1 MAFNGSGTYTR
12 PAGQPVVSGTAIS
25 DTVFNTLTSDLATA
39 LSICVT
45 RDGQSPAT
53 GNLPMGTYKLT
64 GLGSGT
70 AKTDS
75 ANYGQV
81 QSSAS
86 KVITVAGTAD
96 VITGSL
102 APTLTAYVTG
112 DMFSFVVG
120 STNTTNVTI
129 NLDGLGA
136 KAVTNGTTA
145 LVAGE
150 LTANRVA
157 IVQYDGTR
165 FQLLNTALVLTNAN
179 LTGMVTSVGNAAV
192 LGSFTIA
199 QLNTAVSDANVAA
212 AGANSDITSLTG
224 LTTTLTVAQGGTGVA
239 TSTGT
244 GANVLGTSPSISG
257 AVLTTMASSVIT
269 SGTSQA
275 TTSGTSIDFTGIPS
289 WVKVITLILNA
300 VSTNGVGNFLVQIG
314 SGSIET
320 SGYVGQAVR
329 LRAADNAAGAAFS
342 TAFILTEATVA
353 ANTNTGRVTLR
364 LLGSNLWVMDGHTF
378 GGENYHQLT
387 VGTKTTS
394 GVLDRLRF
402 STPDTFDAGSVNIL
416 YE

>member
-1 MAFNGSGTYTR
+1 MPPFNGSGTYTR

-25 DTVFNTLTSDLATA
+25 ETVFNTLTSDLATA
-39 LSICVT
+39 LSLCVT

-81 QSSAS
+81 QSSAA
-86 KVITVAGTAD
+86 KVITVGGTAD

-102 APTLTAYVTG
+102 SPTLTAYVTG

-179 LTGMVTSVGNAAV
+179 LTGHVTSVGNAAV

-199 QLNTAVSDANVAA
+199 QLNTAVSDANVAS

-224 LTTTLTVAQGGTGVA
+224 LTTPLTIAQGGIGAASLASASIVTYTGSE
-239 TSTGT
+239 TLTNKT
-244 GANVLGTSPSISG
+244 LTSP
-257 AVLTTMASSVIT
+257 VIN
-269 SGTSQA
+269 S
-275 TTSGTSIDFTGIPS
+275 
-289 WVKVITLILNA
+289 
-300 VSTNGVGNFLVQIG
+300 
-314 SGSIET
+314 
-320 SGYVGQAVR
+320 
-329 LRAADNAAGAAFS
+329 
-342 TAFILTEATVA
+342 ATVA
-353 ANTNTGRVTLR
+353 TVSGTAPLYMCRAWINFNGTGTVAINASGNVSSLTDNGNGDYTVNFTTALSDVNYSV
-364 LLGSNLWVMDGHTF
+364 GMSTTGHTTTTDQTRMMTIYGTSS
-378 GGENYHQLT
+378 GGASAKT
-387 VGTKTTS
+387 VSSIRVLRGQTGGV
-394 GVLDRLRF
+394 GVLDDGAEINVAIFR
-402 STPDTFDAGSVNIL
+402 
-416 YE
+416 